1 MSETFAEIKSLVVR
15 GNYSFSNH
23 AYEEL
28 AKDDILPRELISGM
42 ASAILVEE
50 YPDAKRGPTAL
61 VYCQGDDGRPL
72 HAVWGIPKL
81 NANIVVLVTA
91 YRPNHLEWTTDFLRR
106 VLL

>member
-1 MSETFAEIKSLVVR
+1 VSGTLAKIKSLITN
-15 GNYSFSNH
+15 GNYSFSDH

-28 AKDDILPRELISGM
+28 AKDDIAPHELTNGIV
-42 ASAILVEE
+42 AAILVED

-81 NANIVVLVTA
+81 NQNIAILVTA
-91 YRPNHLEWTTDFLRR
+91 YRPNYLEWTTDFLRR
-106 VLL
+106 VAR